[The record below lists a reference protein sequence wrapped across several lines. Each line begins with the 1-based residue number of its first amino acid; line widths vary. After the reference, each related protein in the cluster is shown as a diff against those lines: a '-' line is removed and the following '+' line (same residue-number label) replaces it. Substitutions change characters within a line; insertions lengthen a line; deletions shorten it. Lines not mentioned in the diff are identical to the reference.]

1 MLMIRNRILVG
12 AFCLAGVTAV
22 AAQTNSQQWR
32 DSLTVL
38 NEQIRLEPKSVDLR
52 LRKAAVNIELNQWD
66 YAAEEYGRVLEM
78 DPDNLSALYFR
89 AYVHN
94 HERHFDLARYDYE
107 SFLALVPRHFEAQ
120 LGLAMVKRQ
129 LGRNSE
135 VVDEL
140 NQLVQMFPDSA
151 MAYAARAGFESEQ
164 LKLDLAVYDW
174 TEAIRL
180 APDNAEFVVSKV
192 DVLLQL
198 KRKKEA
204 RKEIESA
211 IRRGLP
217 RGAFRE
223 WMKRCR

>member
-1 MLMIRNRILVG
+1 MVKRLLIG
-12 AFCLAGVTAV
+12 ACCLTMMTAV
-22 AAQTNSQQWR
+22 SAQTNAQQWR
-32 DSLTVL
+32 DSLNQL
-38 NEQIRLEPKSVDLR
+38 NEQIRLAPKSVDLR

-66 YAAEEYGRVLEM
+66 YAAEEYGRVLDI

-89 AYVHN
+89 AYVYS
-94 HERHFDLARYDYE
+94 HERHYDLARYDYE
-107 SFLALVPRHFEAQ
+107 AFLAIVPRHFEAQ

-129 LGRNSE
+129 LGRTSE
-135 VVDEL
+135 AVDDL

-164 LKLDLAVYDW
+164 HKMDLALYDW
-174 TEAIRL
+174 SEAIRL

-223 WMKRCR
+223 WMNRCR